1 MNWFDQ
7 GNWQISR
14 FWRLGNERVEY
25 FFLELLRNLRWGN
38 NGQAGDEPSW
48 LATLILGIAIVLA
61 VIAGVAL
68 LYFMW
73 RLVWLIAQNWQRGV
87 RLSQG
92 RQIELARPGT
102 VTSWLEQAQQ
112 LYTNADYAG
121 ACRALY
127 MAFLIR
133 LDEGQ
138 WLRQDP
144 ARTDR
149 EYLRRLDALWVLAKK
164 PLQLRDAFYQ
174 ILNTHEQIEF
184 AGRPVSAENFQTCQQ
199 AYQQLE
205 TELADKPNL

>member
-7 GNWQISR
+7 GHWQISR
-14 FWRLGNERVEY
+14 FWRMGNEAAEY
-25 FFLELLRNLRWGN
+25 FVIEFLRNLRWN
-38 NGQAGDEPSW
+38 TNGQGGEEPSW
-48 LATLILGIAIVLA
+48 LGQLIWGVAIVFF
-61 VIAGVAL
+61 VIAVAAL
-68 LYFMW
+68 LYFIG
-73 RLVWLIAQNWQRGV
+73 RLVWLIFQNWRRGV

-92 RQIELARPGT
+92 RQTELARPGT
-102 VTSWLEQAQQ
+102 VASWLEQAQQ
-112 LYTNADYAG
+112 LQSSGDYAG

-184 AGRPVSAENFQTCQQ
+184 AGSPVSAENFQTCQQ

-205 TELADKPNL
+205 PELVEKPNL